1 MIDPRKDVHPAVARD
16 LFEAVHRLG
25 RAVGTAHR
33 GQTVG
38 RDRTID
44 TESKCRQR
52 SQVSP
57 AAVGSSVHTHGS
69 ASRLV
74 RPCRYGGTERRENY
88 SGMGPTQNAPRRAD
102 DFVTGNLPPP
112 SPTPEG
118 GCR

>member
-33 GQTVG
+33 DQTVG

-52 SQVSP
+52 SQTSP
-57 AAVGSSVHTHGS
+57 AAVGSSVHIHGS

-74 RPCRYGGTERRENY
+74 RPCRYGGTERRGYDLGE
-88 SGMGPTQNAPRRAD
+88 GPSSNT
-102 DFVTGNLPPP
+102 PPP
-112 SPTPEG
+112 T
-118 GCR
+118 RA